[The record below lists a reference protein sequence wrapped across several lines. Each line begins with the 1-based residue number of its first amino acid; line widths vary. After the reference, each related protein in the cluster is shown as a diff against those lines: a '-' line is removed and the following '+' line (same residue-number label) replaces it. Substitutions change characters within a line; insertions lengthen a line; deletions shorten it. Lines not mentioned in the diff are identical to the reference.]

1 MTGSE
6 PTTSRSALV
15 TLTVP
20 AKDLAADPLLSIVAS
35 VASPF
40 QTTVKIVKKGDLS
53 LVLGPDAAETLTH
66 RNAVLRALCGMGLH
80 NALDTLGST
89 PLLFL
94 GGHSARTYAGASP
107 VSALAVAGIS
117 SWMSVAS
124 SVRDGGADLDALL
137 VQLDGYLGSRSFVV
151 PCAEPTLADL
161 DLYLAIAAKASGG
174 ALEGKVKGRANVR
187 RWLEQCGATLEML
200 QAAAAKNAKM
210 NKIPAAAIPEG
221 VSAKPR
227 PLPLFFY
234 GDEDESLVA
243 AAASAVRS
251 ATSGGA
257 AKKTDKAAGGNGKA
271 VSGEAAAGG
280 GGGGPTDEQKKAA
293 ADKKAKKAAQ
303 KAAKQ
308 KNQPK
313 NKGGKGN
320 APAAELTVSALDI
333 RVGKIVK
340 AWEHESSDKLWCE
353 EVDLGEESGPRK
365 IASGLRAFYKSK
377 DDLEGRMVLVLCNLK
392 ARPLGGFPSHGMVLC
407 ASNADHTA
415 VEFAVPPEG
424 AAVGERLAFEG
435 YDGEPEP
442 ENKIAKKKMFEK
454 LAPDL
459 KTDDD
464 GVVVWK
470 GVKGMT
476 SAGVCKAVNGMKNA
490 QVS

>member
-6 PTTSRSALV
+6 ATTSRSALV

-20 AKDLAADPLLSIVAS
+20 SKELAADPLLSIVAS
-35 VASPF
+35 VASPY
-40 QTTVKIVKKGDLS
+40 QTSVKIVKKGDLS
-53 LVLGPDAAETLTH
+53 LILGPDGAETLTH

-80 NALDTLGST
+80 NALDTFGST

-94 GGHSARTYAGASP
+94 GGHAARSYAGASP

-137 VQLDGYLGSRSFVV
+137 GQLDGYLGSRSFVV
-151 PCAEPTLADL
+151 PCPEPTLADL
-161 DLYLAIAAKASGG
+161 DLYLAIVAKVSGE
-174 ALEGKVKGRANVR
+174 ALEGKVKGCAHVY

-210 NKIPAAAIPEG
+210 NKIPAATIPGG

-234 GDEDESLVA
+234 GDEDESMVA

-257 AKKTDKAAGGNGKA
+257 AKKTDKAAGGDGKA
-271 VSGEAAAGG
+271 PSGAVAAGG

-313 NKGGKGN
+313 SKGGKGN

-340 AWEHESSDKLWCE
+340 AWEHESSEKLWCE
-353 EVDLGEESGPRK
+353 EVDLGEEPRGPDGPRPLQPQGE
-365 IASGLRAFYKSK
+365 AARRLPFPRHGPVRVERGPHGGGVRGPAGVSGRRGEAGLRGVRRRARAGEQ
-377 DDLEGRMVLVLCNLK
+377 DREEEDVREARAGPQDGRRRGGGLEGRQ
-392 ARPLGGFPSHGMVLC
+392 GH
-407 ASNADHTA
+407 D
-415 VEFAVPPEG
+415 
-424 AAVGERLAFEG
+424 ERWCLQGRERDEERA
-435 YDGEPEP
+435 
-442 ENKIAKKKMFEK
+442 
-454 LAPDL
+454 
-459 KTDDD
+459 
-464 GVVVWK
+464 GVVI
-470 GVKGMT
+470 
-476 SAGVCKAVNGMKNA
+476 SISDCK
-490 QVS
+490 